1 MTLQELKNAIETKSL
16 PNELLIFKSSNP
28 FLVNHY
34 IEQIAKLRGVE
45 INYIDDLHSLLYSF
59 DCFFN
64 DIPLETDANLRV
76 YKEDIFLCPN
86 LSITDLNN
94 LIIVISKFQDKEQE
108 GFLKSYIVEF
118 PELEDWQWKDYIYS
132 CLEGVDQDEIDWFY
146 SLCKDRFRA
155 QTELDK
161 VGIFKQEERKYL
173 FKDLIRDGLL
183 DDLSSYN
190 IFNFSTALMNKNL
203 EILSNIYK
211 EFERADIEPY
221 GLLTILKKNF
231 KNLLMVQLTANPT
244 PENTGLEGKQLYAIK
259 KQPRIFSPEQLV
271 DIYSFLCD
279 LDRQVKEGELP
290 TPILVDYIVIKI
302 LTV

>member
-16 PNELLIFKSSNP
+16 SNELLIFKSSNP
-28 FLVNHY
+28 FLTNHY
-34 IEQIAKLRGVE
+34 IDQIAKLRGVE

-64 DIPLETDANLRV
+64 DIPLENDANLRV

-108 GFLKSYIVEF
+108 GFLKSYTVEF
-118 PELEDWQWKDYIYS
+118 PDLEDWQWKDYIYS

-259 KQPRIFSPEQLV
+259 KQPRIFSPDQLV

-290 TPILVDYIVIKI
+290 TTILVDYIVIKI

>member
-16 PNELLIFKSSNP
+16 PNELLIFKSTNP

-34 IEQIAKLRGVE
+34 IEQIAKLRNVE
-45 INYIDDLHSLLYSF
+45 ISYIDELTSLLYSF

-64 DIPLETDANLRV
+64 ETFLENDSNLRV

-86 LSITDLNN
+86 LSITDLTN
-94 LIIVISKFQDKEQE
+94 LIIVVNKFQDKEQE
-108 GFLKSYIVEF
+108 GFLKSYIIEF
-118 PELEDWQWKDYIYS
+118 PELEDWQWKDYVYS
-132 CLEGVDQDEIDWFY
+132 CLEGVDQDEVDWFY

-203 EILSNIYK
+203 ITLGNIYK

-259 KQPRIFSPEQLV
+259 KQPKVFSPDQLIE
-271 DIYSFLCD
+271 IYSFLCD
-279 LDRQVKEGELP
+279 LDRQIKEGELP
-290 TPILVDYIVIKI
+290 TTILVDYIVIKI
-302 LTV
+302 LSM

>member
-1 MTLQELKNAIETKSL
+1 MTLPELKNAIETKSL
-16 PNELLIFKSSNP
+16 PNELLIFKSSNS

-45 INYIDDLHSLLYSF
+45 INYIDDLSSLLYSF

-64 DIPLETDANLRV
+64 EIPLETDANLRV

-108 GFLKSYIVEF
+108 GFLKSYTVDF
-118 PELEDWQWKDYIYS
+118 PDLEDWQWKDYIYS

-259 KQPRIFSPEQLV
+259 KQPRIFSPDQLI